1 MLTDPQ
7 AKLCQSLIEE
17 YLHSKGFSWESVCDL
32 PEGETK
38 RLLTEAS
45 MYAALKLAEVE
56 KRSTLMHDI
65 HGSAQL
71 S

>member
-17 YLHSKGFSWESVCDL
+17 YLRGKGFTWDSVCAL

-56 KRSTLMHDI
+56 KRSTLLHDI